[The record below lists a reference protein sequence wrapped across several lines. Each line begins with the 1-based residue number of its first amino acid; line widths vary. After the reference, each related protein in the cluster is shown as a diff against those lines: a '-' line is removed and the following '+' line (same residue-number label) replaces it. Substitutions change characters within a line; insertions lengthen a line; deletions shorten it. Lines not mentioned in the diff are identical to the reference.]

1 MLVALTLAC
10 GSDGTDPD
18 GVGKNTY
25 TLALVGGADVRLHPG
40 EERILLVLLAQDEVG
55 PVANGRV
62 RFSFGTGTDSGGTR
76 IDAADVITDEDGI
89 ARVRLTAGPRPSS
102 SPLGLIAS
110 APGLSAAPARFEI
123 SVVPERRLL
132 QIVPTAATR
141 ASADGASGSTLA
153 GIFSSVALRVR
164 EMDADTLVPVAGD
177 EVSFALPEA
186 AGSRWS
192 NTSGRVATVR
202 TGAGGE
208 ARAFLVTS
216 DAAEGPWQVVVRAAG
231 APAPVTFTVTVQG
244 GGACATNAQCPPG
257 QVCAGSPP
265 GCADDPDPPPRSA
278 CDPAA
283 PACSAGQ
290 CCDEDARV
298 CRAACAMSCGAGTH
312 CEAGEICGAG
322 SCVPDEVVPDLSGLW
337 LTRHDF
343 NLRETVPPGV
353 REIIVAVRLID
364 QTLLGKLT
372 IPGLPSWL
380 QDILNTFV
388 SRLLQQYLP
397 EWTQQL
403 IHVSDDLFTVLSH
416 LRSEGRMRLT
426 RNGDATRLQGKEVW
440 TSLVFYWLPLCN
452 GDISGDPGE
461 PPECARIDVVT
472 SDADG
477 SDETAQCKGELLPSI
492 RVRVSPITARVV
504 NAGQRHALEV
514 DRRQVSLQMDK
525 VILILFDQIL
535 AQITGGEVRCI
546 EEAALCPP
554 GGGSCMVDCAGM
566 ARDVEDATDGI
577 LDSGT
582 LHELCGRGVRAW
594 ADLAVQAL
602 GRAWPI
608 TADTLDFSGSAA
620 ISGQADDEVCHQG
633 SVPGTCAGRLEAGQ
647 WTGDFFF
654 QLLQRQPG
662 TWAAWR
668 PE

>member
-1 MLVALTLAC
+1 MR
-10 GSDGTDPD
+10 
-18 GVGKNTY
+18 N
-25 TLALVGGADVRLHPG
+25 
-40 EERILLVLLAQDEVG
+40 
-55 PVANGRV
+55 
-62 RFSFGTGTDSGGTR
+62 
-76 IDAADVITDEDGI
+76 
-89 ARVRLTAGPRPSS
+89 ARRARS
-102 SPLGLIAS
+102 
-110 APGLSAAPARFEI
+110 APAR
-123 SVVPERRLL
+123 R
-132 QIVPTAATR
+132 QA
-141 ASADGASGSTLA
+141 
-153 GIFSSVALRVR
+153 
-164 EMDADTLVPVAGD
+164 
-177 EVSFALPEA
+177 
-186 AGSRWS
+186 
-192 NTSGRVATVR
+192 VR
-202 TGAGGE
+202 TI
-208 ARAFLVTS
+208 RI
-216 DAAEGPWQVVVRAAG
+216 RR
-231 APAPVTFTVTVQG
+231 
-244 GGACATNAQCPPG
+244 GACG
-257 QVCAGSPP
+257 
-265 GCADDPDPPPRSA
+265 
-278 CDPAA
+278 
-283 PACSAGQ
+283 
-290 CCDEDARV
+290 
-298 CRAACAMSCGAGTH
+298 MSGGAGTH
-312 CEAGEICGAG
+312 CEGGVICGAG

-535 AQITGGEVRCI
+535 AQITG
-546 EEAALCPP
+546 
-554 GGGSCMVDCAGM
+554 
-566 ARDVEDATDGI
+566 
-577 LDSGT
+577 
-582 LHELCGRGVRAW
+582 
-594 ADLAVQAL
+594 
-602 GRAWPI
+602 
-608 TADTLDFSGSAA
+608 DTLDFSGSAA

-662 TWAAWR
+662 TGAAWR